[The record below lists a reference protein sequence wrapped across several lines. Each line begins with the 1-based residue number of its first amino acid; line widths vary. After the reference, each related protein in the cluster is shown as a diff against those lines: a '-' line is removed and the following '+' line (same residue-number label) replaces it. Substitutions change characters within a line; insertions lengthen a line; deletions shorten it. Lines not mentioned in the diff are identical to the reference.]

1 MSLSAPV
8 RIPTLAGRPQ
18 AQTPGVRPPEWQELP
33 AVPGVDQGGLGSR
46 RREPAVGGLTRMSE
60 CGARGMTARGDLW
73 ALILPAPAA
82 RAPVWHPSGMPRY
95 SAFVAL
101 SDGPGRY
108 QELEDTIEAEDPRAA
123 AQRAIDLAAIHP
135 DDQFPVILI
144 VEERDVSV
152 FSRDDAGKA
161 VTSKEDFPRLLA
173 KGPNVVDV
181 HMIDAVEVLSRSA

>member
-1 MSLSAPV
+1 MGP
-8 RIPTLAGRPQ
+8 
-18 AQTPGVRPPEWQELP
+18 
-33 AVPGVDQGGLGSR
+33 DR
-46 RREPAVGGLTRMSE
+46 RV
-60 CGARGMTARGDLW
+60 
-73 ALILPAPAA
+73 PAP

-108 QELEDTIEAEDPRAA
+108 QELEQTIEAEDPCAA

-144 VEERDVSV
+144 VEEHDVSV
-152 FSRDDAGKA
+152 FSRNDEGRA
-161 VTSKEDFPRLLA
+161 VTSEVDFPRLLA

-181 HMIDAVEVLSRSA
+181 HMTDAVEVLSRSA